1 MKKLLVLALMTLSVA
16 VFAADEN
23 TSSDSATGTTT
34 TSVGGAVPAAAP
46 VSVGESF
53 MGAFGMGSST
63 PAGTSSSNSVG
74 SVSSGMSS
82 IGSNTVNNVTVTTP
96 YSYK

>member
-1 MKKLLVLALMTLSVA
+1 MKKLLVLALMALSVA

-23 TSSDSATGTTT
+23 TSSDSATTT
-34 TSVGGAVPAAAP
+34 TSVGGVAPAAAP

-53 MGAFGMGSST
+53 MEAFGMGSSS

>member
-1 MKKLLVLALMTLSVA
+1 MKKLLVLALMALSVA

-23 TSSDSATGTTT
+23 TSSDSATTT
-34 TSVGGAVPAAAP
+34 TSVGGVAPAAAP

-53 MGAFGMGSST
+53 MGAFGMSSS

-82 IGSNTVNNVTVTTP
+82 IGSNTVNNVTTTTP